1 MKRRKL
7 SRSMIITVI
16 FFSIFLSALVGFI
29 GFRTYLQGMIVRY
42 ETYIDGV
49 LQISLMQIDGDDMEH
64 CLATNTESEQYQK
77 TREFL
82 NQMKLSHEIAYIYGI
97 IPLNLEETDNMKYL
111 ITGVTPE
118 ELAQGIDVGLG
129 KLSGSEYTPNV
140 VQYYFDSMNGA
151 DETTY
156 FSNNTEFGYM
166 YTGMRPIYN
175 TEGEAIAVLSVDIGM
190 NEIANTYY
198 RYLAI
203 VSLSSIILM
212 VLFSIVMYFWMNRR
226 IIKPIISLE
235 QSARGFVENCHSV
248 SEPEELTF
256 IPCDIHTG
264 DEIQMLSDSLLCMSD
279 DIKSYMTNLL
289 KETKE
294 KEKIQ
299 SELSVATQIQADMLP
314 SIFPPYPD
322 RKEIDIYATMTP
334 AKEVGGDFYDFFLID
349 ENHLGLVIADVSGK
363 GVPAA
368 LFMVI
373 AKTLIKNSAGSSL
386 SPKEILEK
394 VNKQLCENNESEM
407 FVTVWMGIME
417 LSSGRVVAANAGH
430 EYPAVKN
437 AEGQFELIKDK
448 HGFVLAA
455 MDMAKYTEYE
465 FTLGRG
471 ETLFVYTDGVP
482 EATNAQNELFG
493 TDRMLKALNQE
504 PDETPEKILSN
515 VRAVVDEFVGEAPQ
529 FDDLTMLCVKYYGV
543 E

>member
-29 GFRTYLQGMIVRY
+29 GFRTYLQGMIIRY

-64 CLATNTESEQYQK
+64 CLVTNTESEQYKK

-82 NQMKLSHEIAYIYGI
+82 NQIKISHEIAYIYGI

-118 ELAQGIDVGLG
+118 ELVQGIDVGLG
-129 KLSGSEYTPNV
+129 KLSGSEYTPKV

-175 TEGEAIAVLSVDIGM
+175 AEGEAIAVLAVDIGM
-190 NEIANTYY
+190 SEIANTYY

-212 VLFSIVMYFWMNRR
+212 VLFSIVMYFWMNKRV
-226 IIKPIISLE
+226 IKPIISLE
-235 QSARGFVENCHSV
+235 QSARGFVKNCHSV
-248 SEPEELTF
+248 SKPEELIF

-264 DEIQMLSDSLLCMSD
+264 DEIQTLSDSLLCMSD
-279 DIKSYMTNLL
+279 DIKSYMLNLL

-314 SIFPPYPD
+314 SIFPPYPE

-373 AKTLIKNSAGSSL
+373 AKTLIKNCAGSSL

-430 EYPAVKN
+430 EYPVVKN
-437 AEGQFELIKDK
+437 AQGQFELIKDK

-515 VRAVVDEFVGEAPQ
+515 VRAGVDEFVGEAPQ

-543 E
+543 